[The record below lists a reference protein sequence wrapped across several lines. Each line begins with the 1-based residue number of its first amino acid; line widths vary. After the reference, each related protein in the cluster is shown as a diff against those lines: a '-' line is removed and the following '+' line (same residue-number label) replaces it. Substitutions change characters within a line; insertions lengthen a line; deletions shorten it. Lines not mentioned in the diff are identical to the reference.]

1 MIMKNKIKSSNKIK
15 MDPAASIAMLALLI
29 ATAAVSMMVGRYSI
43 SFGDMVS
50 ILSGNYTDE
59 LESSAIVLYARTA
72 RVAAA
77 VMIGAA
83 LAAAGAAYQGI
94 FRNPVVSPDILG
106 AATGAGFG
114 AAFAILL
121 GGSALAVQ
129 LSAFA
134 FGLAA
139 VAAAYAVSSRL
150 TGGGGGGITITLV
163 LTGMVISSMF
173 SAFISIIKFVGD
185 PYDTLPS
192 ITFWL
197 MGGLTYITKEDVL
210 IMLIP
215 FAISIVPLML
225 LRWRLN
231 VLSLDDEE
239 AESLGVDTKKLRL
252 AVIICATLMS
262 SASVAAGGM
271 IGWVGLIVPHI
282 ARMISG
288 PDYTKMLPCSVL
300 TGAIFLLIMD
310 DLSRCLFAQEI
321 PLGVLTAIIGAP
333 FFLYLLFR
341 GKKSFM

>member
-1 MIMKNKIKSSNKIK
+1 MSKRVRIMKLRKKKDLKITVI
-15 MDPAASIAMLALLI
+15 MCLLLAVAAL
-29 ATAAVSMMVGRYSI
+29 VSLSVGRYSI
-43 SFGDMVS
+43 PLSSVFE
-50 ILSGNYTDE
+50 ILLGNYPQE
-59 LESSAIVLYARTA
+59 LESAATVLNVRAARI
-72 RVAAA
+72 AAA
-77 VMIGAA
+77 VIIGAA
-83 LAAAGAAYQGI
+83 LSASGAAYQGI

-114 AAFAILL
+114 AALAILL
-121 GGSALAVQ
+121 GGSALTVQ
-129 LSAFA
+129 ISAFV

-139 VAAAYAVSSRL
+139 VSVAYAVSGAL
-150 TGGGGGGITITLV
+150 TGNSGGGVTITLV

-185 PYDTLPS
+185 PYDALPS

-197 MGGLTYITKEDVL
+197 MGGLTYVTGDDVL

-215 FAISIVPLML
+215 FVVSIIPLML

-239 AESLGVDTKKLRL
+239 AEALGVDVKKTRL
-252 AVIICATLMS
+252 AVIVCATLMS

-282 ARMISG
+282 ARMLNG
-288 PDYTKMLPCSVL
+288 PDYTKMLPCSIL

-333 FFLYLLFR
+333 FFLYLLFK
-341 GKKSFM
+341 GKRSFM

>member
-1 MIMKNKIKSSNKIK
+1 MKNKIKSSNKIK

-83 LAAAGAAYQGI
+83 L
-94 FRNPVVSPDILG
+94 
-106 AATGAGFG
+106 
-114 AAFAILL
+114 
-121 GGSALAVQ
+121 
-129 LSAFA
+129 
-134 FGLAA
+134 
-139 VAAAYAVSSRL
+139 AAAYAVSSRL

>member
-1 MIMKNKIKSSNKIK
+1 MKMKIKSAGKLK
-15 MDPAASIAMLALLI
+15 MDPAVVIAMLALLA
-29 ATAAVSMMVGRYSI
+29 ATVAVSMMVGRYSI
-43 SFGDMVS
+43 SFGDVLS

-59 LESSAIVLYARTA
+59 LEASAIVLYARTA
-72 RVAAA
+72 RIAAA

-114 AAFAILL
+114 AALAILL

-129 LSAFA
+129 LSAFV

-239 AESLGVDTKKLRL
+239 AE
-252 AVIICATLMS
+252 
-262 SASVAAGGM
+262 
-271 IGWVGLIVPHI
+271 
-282 ARMISG
+282 
-288 PDYTKMLPCSVL
+288 
-300 TGAIFLLIMD
+300 
-310 DLSRCLFAQEI
+310 
-321 PLGVLTAIIGAP
+321 
-333 FFLYLLFR
+333 
-341 GKKSFM
+341 